1 MASPP
6 SHPRMSHHDWHSQTY
21 VAEWIAKDVKRDE
34 ERRPLLRRMIA
45 MAPFP
50 ADRAINVLDVG
61 AGYGAVTEEVLRR
74 YKSAR
79 TVLQDYSGPMLESAR
94 EHLRGRSDH
103 LSYVQCDLTDPAW
116 TKWVGGPFD
125 LVVSA
130 IAIHNL
136 DDKASIFE
144 CYRAIRGLMKK
155 GGWFLNYDRYPG
167 GVEPHLAALREA
179 GFLRLDNE
187 ALTPPIAIVA
197 AEAG

>member
-1 MASPP
+1 MATPSPH
-6 SHPRMSHHDWHSQTY
+6 SRMSHHDWHSHSY

-45 MAPFP
+45 MAPFA
-50 ADRAINVLDVG
+50 ADRAIDVLDVG

-74 YKSAR
+74 YRSAR

-94 EHLRGRSDH
+94 EHLGGRSDH

-116 TKWVGGPFD
+116 TQAVGGPFD

-136 DDKASIFE
+136 DDQASIFA
-144 CYRAIRGLMKK
+144 CYRAIGGLMKK

-167 GVEPHLAALREA
+167 GLEPHLKALREA
-179 GFLRLDNE
+179 GFARLETE

-197 AEAG
+197 AQAG

>member
-1 MASPP
+1 MATQPA
-6 SHPRMSHHDWHSQTY
+6 HPRMAHHDWHSEAY
-21 VAEWIAKDVKRDE
+21 VAEWIAKDVKRDDA
-34 ERRPLLRRMIA
+34 RRPLLRRMIE

-50 ADRAINVLDVG
+50 ADRAIDVLDVG

-74 YKSAR
+74 YASAR
-79 TVLQDYSGPMLESAR
+79 AVLQDYSGPMLESAR
-94 EHLRGRSDH
+94 QHLGHRSKH

-116 TKWVGGPFD
+116 TKSVGGPFD

-136 DDKASIFE
+136 DDKADIFA
-144 CYRAIRGLMKK
+144 CYRAIRTVMKK
-155 GGWFLNYDRYPG
+155 GGWFLNYDRFPG

-179 GFLRLDNE
+179 GFSRLDTE
-187 ALTPPIAIVA
+187 ALTPPIVIVA